1 MRVIAGK
8 CRSLPLKS
16 VPGKS
21 TRPTTDRIKE
31 TLFNILQS
39 YVPGSAFLDLFA
51 GSGAIGIEAL
61 SRGAEHVWFVENDR
75 SAVRVIRENLG
86 FTRLA
91 ADADVL
97 QLNAADAAVRLEGQA
112 VFDVVF
118 MDPPYGQD
126 LEKDVL
132 RSFSHAGCIDGDTL
146 FVIEASLDTP
156 FDWLKD
162 FGYILIKEKK
172 YKTNKHVFAKLSK
185 GADFK

>member
-39 YVPGSAFLDLFA
+39 HIPGAVFLDLFA

-61 SRGAEHVWFVENDR
+61 SRGAGEAWFVEHDR
-75 SAVRVIRENLG
+75 SAVRIIRENIR
-86 FTRLA
+86 FTRLEA
-91 ADADVL
+91 NAHVL
-97 QLNAADAAVRLEGQA
+97 QMNAVDAAEMLAGKA

-118 MDPPYGQD
+118 LDPPYDQG
-126 LEKDVL
+126 LEKTVL
-132 RSFSHAGCIDGDTL
+132 ESFCGSGCIHSDTL
-146 FVIEASLDTP
+146 FVIEASLNTG
-156 FDWLKD
+156 FDWLENC
-162 FGYILIKEKK
+162 GYMMLKEKC
-172 YKTNKHVFAKLSK
+172 YKTNKHVFVKPIK
-185 GADFK
+185 GAGII

>member
-16 VPGKS
+16 VPGKT

-61 SRGAEHVWFVENDR
+61 SRGAAHAWFVEQDR
-75 SAVRVIRENLG
+75 SAVRIIRDNLR
-86 FTRLA
+86 FTRLEE
-91 ADADVL
+91 DADVL
-97 QLNAADAAVRLEGQA
+97 QMNAADAAVRLAGRM

-118 MDPPYGQD
+118 MDPPYDQN
-126 LEKDVL
+126 LEKEVL
-132 RSFSHAGCIDGDTL
+132 QSFRHASCIDGDTL
-146 FVIEASLDTP
+146 FVIEASLDTS
-156 FDWLKD
+156 FDWLEEY
-162 FGYILIKEKK
+162 GYTLIKEKK
-172 YKTNKHVFAKLSK
+172 YKTNKHAFIKLSK
-185 GADFK
+185 GDDCT